1 MRLTEPIGQPRE
13 LILEHK
19 FNVRVEFTYVQP
31 GTIVCAAK
39 LLDTCLMVTTAIA
52 DETDAPVDAYVS
64 RYSAM
69 QDAALTKLAS
79 EIHKIEKVIR
89 EAHARGKVAK

>member
-19 FNVRVEFTYVQP
+19 FNVRVEFTYIEP
-31 GTIVCAAK
+31 ATIVCTAY
-39 LLDTCLMVTTAIA
+39 LLDTCLAMSTRIS
-52 DETDAPVDAYVS
+52 DEPDIPVDAYVS

-89 EAHARGKVAK
+89 DAHARGKVAK